1 MRAKSKST
9 TTTTTS
15 TFFSL
20 HHHILCPS
28 LRSMASTSRS
38 VLGLSTLRLTT
49 SSASASRTYARPLH
63 SSSSLRLADGDSS
76 SSDAPT
82 TSPGPARSNRTPSQS
97 NLEQDAA
104 SSPSLPPKSPPSQQ
118 NRFQSQQAA
127 NNPTGAPPTRFDDLS
142 LSSFPRFLDSPH
154 PILDAVDYSQ
164 VPLSRRNPYGSSV
177 SIYNDTKHFKP
188 RPPSAATLA
197 LESGEGAPEDLE
209 AGGDGKKRGGGRGG
223 GQSTKP
229 AEAATIAGLT
239 PLTEGDVM
247 GLHRQVLQT
256 RRVVRQ
262 SGKGKIQSMA
272 ALIVVGDGRG
282 MVGFGQGKAANA
294 ATAVKKAF
302 RDAVGAM
309 DFVERFEGRTIQRSV
324 VGEWGATKVHLRPR
338 PPVSTLALTTDGF
351 VIP

>member
-1 MRAKSKST
+1 
-9 TTTTTS
+9 
-15 TFFSL
+15 
-20 HHHILCPS
+20 
-28 LRSMASTSRS
+28 
-38 VLGLSTLRLTT
+38 
-49 SSASASRTYARPLH
+49 
-63 SSSSLRLADGDSS
+63 
-76 SSDAPT
+76 
-82 TSPGPARSNRTPSQS
+82 
-97 NLEQDAA
+97 
-104 SSPSLPPKSPPSQQ
+104 
-118 NRFQSQQAA
+118 
-127 NNPTGAPPTRFDDLS
+127 PTRFDDLS

-209 AGGDGKKRGGGRGG
+209 AGGDGKKRSGGRGG

-338 PPVSTLALTTDGF
+338 PPGFGLRCPPSVHVLASSCGISDLSASITGSTNPLNVCRAVASALCGGANPVGLGDGLGGSARRSDLGQGAKTIRDLE
-351 VIP
+351 VERGRRLREVRV